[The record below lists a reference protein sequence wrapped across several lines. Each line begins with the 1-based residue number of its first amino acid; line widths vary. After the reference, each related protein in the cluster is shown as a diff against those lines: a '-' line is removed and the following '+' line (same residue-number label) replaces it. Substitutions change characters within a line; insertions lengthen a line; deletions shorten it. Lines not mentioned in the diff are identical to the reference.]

1 MKARELALNVLNKYE
16 KDNTYVNLELK
27 KALEVLDNQEKALA
41 TELVYGVLRYKYN
54 LDYIRNIFSNLKE
67 NKLTDS
73 VKNILR
79 LGIYQIMYLD
89 KIPDSAACN
98 ESVKLSYKY
107 ANKGAVGFIN
117 AVLRNVTR
125 KKDTIKYPD
134 DKRECLMAKYSFP
147 GEIADIFIK
156 DFGFE
161 KAEEIMAL
169 SNKNKGVSVR
179 PNLLKVKK
187 EDFLPILTE
196 CEADFVDDGNVFIIK
211 NFAHCK
217 IHGFDEGSF
226 TIQDKA
232 SVETVELLDPKPN
245 ETVLDIC
252 AAPGGKSC
260 YMAQLMNNKG
270 KIFSCDLYP
279 HRVNLIENTAKRL
292 GVDIIEP
299 IVNDGEKFNPD
310 FEEKFDKILVD
321 TPCSGLG
328 VISKKPDIKWAKH
341 DFDSL
346 SVLQYNILKN
356 CVRYLKKGGYLV
368 YSTCTINSKENGCV
382 TAKVLSENSDLNIE
396 KEIQLLP
403 SEFHDGFYMCKIS
416 KGK

>member
-1 MKARELALNVLNKYE
+1 M
-16 KDNTYVNLELK
+16 
-27 KALEVLDNQEKALA
+27 
-41 TELVYGVLRYKYN
+41 
-54 LDYIRNIFSNLKE
+54 
-67 NKLTDS
+67 
-73 VKNILR
+73 
-79 LGIYQIMYLD
+79 
-89 KIPDSAACN
+89 
-98 ESVKLSYKY
+98 
-107 ANKGAVGFIN
+107 
-117 AVLRNVTR
+117 
-125 KKDTIKYPD
+125 
-134 DKRECLMAKYSFP
+134 
-147 GEIADIFIK
+147 
-156 DFGFE
+156 
-161 KAEEIMAL
+161 
-169 SNKNKGVSVR
+169 
-179 PNLLKVKK
+179 
-187 EDFLPILTE
+187 
-196 CEADFVDDGNVFIIK
+196 
-211 NFAHCK
+211 
-217 IHGFDEGSF
+217 
-226 TIQDKA
+226 
-232 SVETVELLDPKPN
+232 
-245 ETVLDIC
+245 
-252 AAPGGKSC
+252 
-260 YMAQLMNNKG
+260 
-270 KIFSCDLYP
+270 
-279 HRVNLIENTAKRL
+279 IENTAKRL